1 MLNETAQQRRRV
13 FAERLRDSRIKL
25 QLSQQRVAYLFT
37 GKASAQI
44 VNNWERGRGMPHACA
59 VPELAAL
66 LGVRPAWLLG
76 WED

>member
-1 MLNETAQQRRRV
+1 MLSQAAMQRRRL
-13 FAERLRDSRIKL
+13 FAERLRDSRTKL
-25 QLSQQRVAYLFT
+25 KLSQQRLAYLFA
-37 GKASAQI
+37 GKASAQL